1 MMEYVAGFLFSSD
14 GEKVAFI
21 HKECGPDAVV
31 GRWNAIGGK
40 ILTGQDEKADVA
52 MRREFLEET
61 GTDVV
66 AWTIFLVLKGADW
79 QVSFF
84 HAFNSELLST
94 VRTVEREVVGI
105 FPVREALSEINVV
118 PNLRWIIPMALGHDK
133 DHVRVYEVLE
143 KETF

>member
-66 AWTIFLVLKGADW
+66 AWTLFLVLKGADW

-84 HAFNSELLST
+84 HENYERKPTALAVGGIESFLIPFPKLS
-94 VRTVEREVVGI
+94 
-105 FPVREALSEINVV
+105 INT
-118 PNLRWIIPMALGHDK
+118 LYIYD
-133 DHVRVYEVLE
+133 D
-143 KETF
+143 

>member
-40 ILTGQDEKADVA
+40 ILTGQDETADVA

-66 AWTIFLVLKGADW
+66 AWTLFLVLKGADW

-84 HAFNSELLST
+84 HAYNSELLST
-94 VRTVEREVVGI
+94 VRTVEREVVDI
-105 FPVREALSEINVV
+105 FPVRDALSEINVV
-118 PNLRWIIPMALGHDK
+118 PNLRWIIPMALSHDK